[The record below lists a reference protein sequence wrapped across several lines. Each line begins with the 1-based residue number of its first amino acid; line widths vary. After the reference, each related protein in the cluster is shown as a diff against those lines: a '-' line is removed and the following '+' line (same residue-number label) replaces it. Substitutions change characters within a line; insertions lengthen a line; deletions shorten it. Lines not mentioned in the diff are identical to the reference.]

1 MLTWG
6 PHTGQTGCFGLSA
19 REERERGRLYL
30 LVGPTN
36 VVTHEIGRL
45 EDGASG
51 RMVGDGDGG
60 EKKGW
65 EQMEFR

>member
-1 MLTWG
+1 
-6 PHTGQTGCFGLSA
+6 
-19 REERERGRLYL
+19 
-30 LVGPTN
+30 VGPTD

-45 EDGASG
+45 VDVASG

-65 EQMEFR
+65 VVFGSPVRSGFLGPLGLDRDRDQSSLYQNL